1 MKKVIITGGAGT
13 VGTAFIKEYYND
25 YEFYSLSRGEE
36 QIAELKN
43 NFPKVTTLV
52 RDVCNLDQL
61 ISTFESI
68 RPDIVIHSA
77 AMKHVNLA
85 EVNPTTAV
93 NVNLNGSLNVIKASI
108 RAEVPITVGVSTD
121 KACAPENVYGYT
133 KKIMEMMFA
142 EHHNSKTKF
151 VCTRFAN
158 VANSRGSVIPFFKKL
173 AANKEPLKL
182 TSVDMNRL
190 MFSKAAAAE
199 LIHDAIYYASLE
211 EESFVLSTK
220 MKSVNMLNLANQI
233 SDDIEIV
240 GLRPGEKL
248 NENLISKKE
257 LPYTKVVDNLIFL
270 FEDKQPIECN
280 LNEPFSSQNAVFMS
294 SDELI
299 KLITE

>member
-13 VGTAFIKEYYND
+13 VGTAFIKKYYND
-25 YEFYSLSRGEE
+25 YDFYSLSRGEE
-36 QIAELKN
+36 QIAELKS
-43 NFPKVTTLV
+43 NFPRVTTLV
-52 RDVCNLDQL
+52 RDVCDLDQL

-68 RPDIVIHSA
+68 KPDVVIHAA
-77 AMKHVNLA
+77 AMKHVDLA

-93 NVNLNGSLNVIKASI
+93 NVNLNGSLNVIRASV
-108 RAEVPITVGVSTD
+108 RAEVPITIGVSTD
-121 KACAPENVYGYT
+121 KACAPENEYGYT
-133 KKIMEMMFA
+133 KKTMEMMFA

-173 AANKEPLKL
+173 AAKKLPLKL

-190 MFSKAAAAE
+190 MFSKSAAAK
-199 LIHDAIYYASLE
+199 LIHDAIDYASSQ

-220 MKSVNMLNLANQI
+220 MKSVNMLQLAKVL

-257 LPYTKVVDNLIFL
+257 LPYTRVVGDLIFL
-270 FEDKQPIECN
+270 FENKQSIEDN
-280 LNEPFSSQNAVFMS
+280 LKETFSSQNAALMTN
-294 SDELI
+294 DEL
-299 KLITE
+299 KTLLN